1 MTSTR
6 KQRLAEFRRAIET
19 ARPNRKLVRAT
30 LRKLSRYTLRRS
42 IKRIVFHK
50 NLLSAYKAD
59 VTANAGWMI
68 SERRSWREVER
79 QIENENPGIFDK
91 GGHSYS
97 VLRRMEDAY
106 TDDPKVGSKA
116 SAMNQAHAIAWA
128 SLGVGRGR
136 DSFVTWERAW
146 RSTLSN
152 KPNFLSLYLKV
163 LQGGCFI
170 FWPGRTTVQ
179 VVLGTV
185 HVEGGRVHRTD
196 GPAIEYEDGS
206 GVWCWQGVA
215 VPKQVVLH
223 PESLVAERILREPN
237 AEVRRVMIERYGQ
250 ERLVC
255 DTWAKVLD
263 REGENE
269 LVSIPLWNDP
279 EQSLVALKLRCS
291 STGAVYVLR
300 VPPDQR
306 EVHSALAWT
315 FGFKSGQGYR
325 PQVET

>member
-6 KQRLAEFRRAIET
+6 KQRLTEFRRAIET
-19 ARPNRKLVRAT
+19 ARPNRKLVRAA
-30 LRKLSRYTLRRS
+30 LRELSRHTLRRP

-50 NLLSAYKAD
+50 NLLSAYKND

-79 QIENENPGIFDK
+79 QLEEENPGVLDRD
-91 GGHSYS
+91 GHSYS
-97 VLRRMEDAY
+97 GLRRMEDAY

-179 VVLGTV
+179 VVLATV
-185 HVEGGRVHRTD
+185 HVEGRHVHRTD

-215 VPKQVVLH
+215 VPKEVVLH
-223 PESLVAERILREPN
+223 PETLTAARILREPN
-237 AEVRRVMIERYGQ
+237 AEVRRVMIQRYGQ

-255 DTWAKVLD
+255 DAHSTILD
-263 REGENE
+263 REGDNE
-269 LVSIPLWNDP
+269 LVSIPMTDDP
-279 EQSLVALKLRCS
+279 EQVLVALKLRCS

-306 EVHSALAWT
+306 EVRSALAWT
-315 FGFKSGQGYR
+315 FGFKRGQDYK